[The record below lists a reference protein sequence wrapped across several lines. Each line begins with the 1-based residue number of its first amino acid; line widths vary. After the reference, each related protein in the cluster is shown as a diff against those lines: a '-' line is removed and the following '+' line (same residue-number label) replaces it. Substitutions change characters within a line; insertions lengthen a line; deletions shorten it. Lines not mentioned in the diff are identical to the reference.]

1 MKVKTEPLGKD
12 CISRA
17 LQASSVNV
25 VILMFILFLS
35 IWGSLLFTLVGMDQS
50 PS

>member
-17 LQASSVNV
+17 LQASFVNV